1 MEITEI
7 IKVALNSLKANRLRS
22 FLTIVGIVVGIF
34 SIITISTII
43 EMLQTSIEKGTAML
57 GQNTFQIQ
65 KWPVVQTGG
74 PGSGIKYR
82 NRPDITLEQFYKLKE
97 KLTKAKYVAA
107 EQWTFGKLLKAGNIE
122 TNPNVQIVGVTSEA
136 FPNNQ
141 WYVQD
146 GRAIN
151 ERDVQ
156 RYEPFIVI
164 GIDIAKKL
172 FSKSNPL
179 NQYITL
185 DGHKFRIIGVLE
197 SQGDFFGQSRDNF
210 AILPIT
216 TFQSLYGKRSN
227 SINITVM
234 SHDRNSY
241 NELIEEAEGYFR
253 AIRKIPPGKENNF
266 DIWSNEQLLT
276 RINDITAGVRIG
288 SIVVAAIAL
297 LAAGVGIM
305 NIMLVSVTERTKEI
319 GIRKAIG
326 AKKINILV
334 QFVFEAI
341 TLSLIGGIIGIIL
354 GVIAGNIAGSYLNAT
369 AIIPFDWV
377 LIGVFLCII
386 IGVSFGTYPA
396 YKAANL
402 DPIESLR
409 YE

>member
-253 AIRKIPPGKENNF
+253 AIRKIPPGKENDF